1 MTGELVNLDGL
12 GNAFIYIADKIG
24 LTLQEIYTIYVSA
37 QQTIALIQI
46 SFAILWAIVTLVS
59 GYCLYRYAT
68 KVKIMEIFI
77 FGLIAVS
84 AVFGII
90 LLFLYLPTV
99 ALFCPEYSAIQGM
112 INTFSRFI

>member
-37 QQTIALIQI
+37 QQAIALIQI
-46 SFAILWAIVTLVS
+46 SFVLLWMIVTIVA
-59 GYCLYRYAT
+59 GYCLYRYAK
-68 KVKIMEIFI
+68 KVKVMEIFL

-84 AVFGII
+84 AATGLI
-90 LLFLYLPTV
+90 LAFLFPPV
-99 ALFCPEYSAIQGM
+99 IALFCPEYSAIQSM